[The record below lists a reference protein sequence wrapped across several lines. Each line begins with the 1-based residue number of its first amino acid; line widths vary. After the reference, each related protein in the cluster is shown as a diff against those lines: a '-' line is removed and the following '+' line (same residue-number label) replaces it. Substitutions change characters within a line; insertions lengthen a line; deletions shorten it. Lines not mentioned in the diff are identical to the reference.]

1 KGRAER
7 DEELPIERVGGW
19 AVEREDRERP
29 LPLEAEHGRHGGH
42 LTRSGAPAE
51 SRSGVARGGDV
62 ALPGGE
68 ASRALVGADR
78 RFEQALAPP
87 GSPELIGGR
96 PDAGRETGEI
106 AGAERRRLQDGRPL
120 DREPGI
126 AQAPPA
132 SGTDAARVPLSA
144 GVAMTPSPSRSQVIA
159 APAVM
164 AVPSRQKV
172 RRPARRHRTRG

>member
-1 KGRAER
+1 
-7 DEELPIERVGGW
+7 
-19 AVEREDRERP
+19 
-29 LPLEAEHGRHGGH
+29 HGRHGGY

-87 GSPELIGGR
+87 GTLELVGGR

-106 AGAERRRLQDGRPL
+106 AGAERRRLQEGR
-120 DREPGI
+120 DRPGAARIGHRRREGPTLCRRGDDAEPVPEPGDRR
-126 AQAPPA
+126 ARRDGGALQAEGEA
-132 SGTDAARVPLSA
+132 SG
-144 GVAMTPSPSRSQVIA
+144 A
-159 APAVM
+159 AP
-164 AVPSRQKV
+164 
-172 RRPARRHRTRG
+172 